1 MEEAPDFLESHL
13 VEDVKDEDPEFEI
26 VQDFA

>member
-1 MEEAPDFLESHL
+1 MEEAPDFFESQL
-13 VEDVKDEDPEFEI
+13 VEDVEDEDPEFEI

>member
-1 MEEAPDFLESHL
+1 MEETPDFFESHL
-13 VEDVKDEDPEFEI
+13 VEDVEDEDPEFEV

>member
-1 MEEAPDFLESHL
+1 MEEAPDFFESHL
-13 VEDVKDEDPEFEI
+13 VEDVEDEDPEFEV